1 MEDKSLA
8 SESTEVGGGFSS
20 NRGQRSE
27 NTKDDSK
34 HQSKTL
40 GSSKDASSRR
50 KEDETSFEKPQSETE
65 QGGTAPSYVNAAQ
78 SGQES
83 KPKGKNLTE
92 GFGDEDE
99 SKFKDGTKLAFESEI
114 GGKND
119 PARAAVDDFEF
130 KEGSGGTEG
139 ALSGVGYAALNNEE
153 ES

>member
-1 MEDKSLA
+1 MGDKSLA
-8 SESTEVGGGFSS
+8 SESSEVGGGFSS

-27 NTKDDSK
+27 NVDNDSK

-50 KEDETSFEKPQSETE
+50 KEDETTYENPQSETA

-78 SGQES
+78 VGQEF

-92 GFGDEDE
+92 GFEGEDK
-99 SKFKDGTKLAFESEI
+99 SKFKDGTKLAFESEV

-119 PARAAVDDFEF
+119 PARAAVDDFQF

-153 ES
+153 ET